1 MSVPIRLVL
10 SAALLTL
17 LALPAVSTATIAD
30 DHDHYRVDRDGD
42 RGDHDRYRAARDE
55 DRGYRDD
62 HERGDKSHFSGLL
75 KHFLAEGD
83 HDRGSTGRVSGASGG
98 HYSGVPGP
106 IAGAGLPILALGYG
120 VYWLIRRSR
129 RKPN

>member
-1 MSVPIRLVL
+1 MSIERHWELLRVSTQERTEEMSVPVRLVL
-10 SAALLTL
+10 CTALLTL

-42 RGDHDRYRAARDE
+42 RGDHDRYRVAPDE
-55 DRGYRDD
+55 DRG
-62 HERGDKSHFSGLL
+62 
-75 KHFLAEGD
+75 
-83 HDRGSTGRVSGASGG
+83 GRG
-98 HYSGVPGP
+98 HYSGAPGP

-120 VYWLIRRSR
+120 AYWLIRRSR